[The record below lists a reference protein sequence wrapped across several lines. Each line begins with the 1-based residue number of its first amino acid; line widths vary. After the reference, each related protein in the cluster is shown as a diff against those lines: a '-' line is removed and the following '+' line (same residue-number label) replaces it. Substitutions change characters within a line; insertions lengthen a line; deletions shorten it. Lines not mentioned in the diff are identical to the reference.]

1 MRYTKL
7 FIQWVSNNS
16 QHEQFKLIDKI
27 SLEAGAYKVEGPIA
41 QKWSLALE

>member
-1 MRYTKL
+1 MTYTKL
-7 FIQWVSNNS
+7 IIQWVSSNS

-41 QKWSLALE
+41 HKGALPLE